1 MRVLLLSASRE
12 HFPEP
17 VFPLGAA
24 YVASALLREGA
35 QVRGFDA
42 GVTPFPLPS
51 LRRALERFSPDI
63 VGLSLRNVDNAA
75 YPRSRCY
82 LPGYVRIAC
91 EVRSSSRATLYL
103 GGSAFSIFPED
114 LMRLL
119 GAGGGATGDGED
131 GILRLLRGDGGRIVH
146 GRLDDLDSVVFPRGA
161 ESVFP
166 GFDRYRAIGVQTAR
180 GCPQSCIYCTYPL
193 LEGDALRLRAPEAV
207 ADDLA
212 FLSREHGKRDFF
224 FVDSLANADEGHM
237 ERVCRALLSRN
248 LRIRFTCYLRP
259 KISDPSLFGLLA
271 RAGCVSVEFGTDS
284 GSDTVLSS
292 LGKGFSADD
301 VREASDACRKARI
314 DFCHY
319 LLFGGPGETR
329 ETMAETVRLMDTT
342 APNAVVAMTGL
353 RIYPRT
359 ALHRIA
365 IREGILS
372 PGDSLLG
379 PRHYFSGGDPSWVL
393 EQAGEAAARRRNW
406 FLPGRRDWSRALAP
420 RLLRLIRPVGPLW
433 RAFRKAKGRS

>member
-1 MRVLLLSASRE
+1 MRVLLVSANRE
-12 HFPEP
+12 QFPEP

-24 YVASALLREGA
+24 YVASALLREGS
-35 QVRGFDA
+35 QVRVFDA
-42 GVTPFPLPS
+42 GVTPFPLRS
-51 LRRALERFSPDI
+51 LRRALERFSPEI

-82 LPGYVRIAC
+82 LPGYVQIAC
-91 EVRSSSRATLYL
+91 EVRASSRASLVL

-119 GAGGGATGDGED
+119 RAERGATGDGED
-131 GILRLLRGDGGRIVH
+131 GILRLLRGEAGRIVD
-146 GRLDDLDSVVFPRGA
+146 GRLDDLDSVIFPRDV

-166 GFDRYRAIGVQTAR
+166 GFDRYRVIGVQTTR
-180 GCPQSCIYCTYPL
+180 GCPQTCIYCTYPL
-193 LEGDALRLRAPEAV
+193 LEGDRLRARTPEAV

-224 FVDSLANADEGHM
+224 LVDSLANADEGHM
-237 ERVCRALLSRN
+237 ERVCRAIVSRD

-259 KISDPSLFGLLA
+259 KVSDPALFGLLA

-284 GSDTVLSS
+284 GSDAVLSS
-292 LGKGFSADD
+292 LGKGFSPGD

-329 ETMAETVRLMDTT
+329 ETVAETVRLMDLT

-365 IREGILS
+365 LREGILS
-372 PGDSLLG
+372 PDDSLLG
-379 PRHYFSGGDPSWVL
+379 PRHYFPGGDPSWVL
-393 EQAGEAAARRRNW
+393 AQVGDAAARRRNW

-420 RLLRLIRPVGPLW
+420 RLLRLMHPVGPLW
-433 RAFRKAKGRS
+433 RTFRQP